1 MKKFFLILLMVI
13 SGCSSKNISLIDVKP
28 IDMVPEFIIGFSY
41 HKNPAMIFTLGGKK
55 YIKMEMIGSDPDTL
69 IIESRARMVANLKM
83 LSILPNKTLL
93 VIENVKYVGPEH
105 IYLMILQLK
114 D

>member
-41 HKNPAMIFTLGGKK
+41 HKNPAMIFTLGCKK
-55 YIKMEMIGSDPDTL
+55 YINM
-69 IIESRARMVANLKM
+69 
-83 LSILPNKTLL
+83 
-93 VIENVKYVGPEH
+93 
-105 IYLMILQLK
+105 
-114 D
+114 